1 LVGAGSMGRVWARL
15 LDSHP
20 EVDFVGW
27 ADVTVKHVDA
37 ACADIGIDIAHRFGS
52 VQEGLSIRPDFVV
65 DATVPEA
72 HREVTLVALGAGVPV
87 LGEKPMSDSMESARE
102 MVQASEASGKLYM
115 VSQSRRYN
123 NGLAAFR
130 SCIQELGGA
139 GILNADFYLGPH
151 FGGFRDGMDH
161 PLLLDMS
168 IHTFDAARYL
178 TGADP
183 VEVYAESFNPSWSW
197 YKGDACATAIFE
209 MTGGLRF
216 VYRGSWCAEGLM
228 TSWESD
234 WRAVGPEGTAVWDGS
249 NPPQLELVTGRGE
262 FFSSTSASLREQH
275 DTALE
280 GIAGALEEF
289 LTALDNPG
297 RRPNGECHDNI
308 KSLSM
313 VFAAIESARRGQRVS
328 FS

>member
-1 LVGAGSMGRVWARL
+1 MGRAWARL

-20 EVDFVGW
+20 DVELVGW
-27 ADVTVKHVDA
+27 ADVSTERV
-37 ACADIGIDIAHRFGS
+37 DIACEDVRIAVAGRFSS
-52 VQEGLSIRPDFVV
+52 VHEGLSIRPHFVV
-65 DATVPEA
+65 DATVPGA
-72 HREVTLVALGAGVPV
+72 HREVTLAALGAEVPV
-87 LGEKPMSDSMESARE
+87 LGEKPMSDSMESAVE

-123 NGLAAFR
+123 NGLAAYR

-139 GILNADFYLGPH
+139 GVLNADFYLGPH
-151 FGGFRDGMDH
+151 FGGFRDEMDH

-178 TGADP
+178 TGTDP
-183 VEVYAESFNPSWSW
+183 VAVYAESFNPAWSW

-234 WRAVGPEGTAVWDGS
+234 WRAVGPRGTAVWDGS
-249 NPPQLELVTGRGE
+249 NPPQLELVTGGGE
-262 FFSSTSASLREQH
+262 FFSSTSASRREHH
-275 DTALE
+275 DAAPE
-280 GIAGALEEF
+280 GIAGALEDF
-289 LTALDNPG
+289 LAALDNPG
-297 RRPNGECHDNI
+297 STPNGECHDNI

-313 VFAAIESARRGQRVS
+313 VSAAIESARTGQRVPITT
-328 FS
+328 